1 MSVRSVA
8 VPFSPY
14 RLSCQGNIVI
24 NCCCYQSSPL
34 SSGYEHTQVYRH
46 TRTYNNTHDRMV
58 GSRHTQVRCGE
69 RSKSKSLYLI
79 AQQSGVECSAYFEH
93 VQIRCF
99 FFFSLCPFIF
109 RFSSVLCSPF
119 FFSAVGSQSRETQKR
134 KEEKMKSIEKRG
146 GDKKKK
152 SSLIFWFW
160 SWDFSALYFFFLSPL
175 SADAPLLAVAVV
187 VAFVPRVSAHV

>member
-1 MSVRSVA
+1 MRSVA
-8 VPFSPY
+8 VPLSPY
-14 RLSCQGNIVI
+14 RLSCRGNIVI

-34 SSGYEHTQVYRH
+34 SSGYEHTQMYRH

-99 FFFSLCPFIF
+99 FFFFSLCPFIF

-119 FFSAVGSQSRETQKR
+119 SSLRLGVSPGKHK
-134 KEEKMKSIEKRG
+134 KER
-146 GDKKKK
+146 KKK
-152 SSLIFWFW
+152 
-160 SWDFSALYFFFLSPL
+160 
-175 SADAPLLAVAVV
+175 
-187 VAFVPRVSAHV
+187 